1 MRPSPLLAGL
11 LLIAALAL
19 SACGQSKADKAQKQV
34 CDARA
39 DISKQVDELKGL
51 TLSTATIDGVKENVS
66 AIQADLK
73 KIADAQGTLSQDR
86 RAQIKA
92 ATDQFVT
99 SVKSIAQGLTS
110 NLSLENARSQL
121 AAAGKTL
128 GAAYADS
135 LGKIDC

>member
-1 MRPSPLLAGL
+1 MRPTALLAGL
-11 LLIAALAL
+11 LLLAALAL
-19 SACGQSKADKAQKQV
+19 SACGESKADKAKNQV

-51 TLSTATIDGVKENVS
+51 TVSTATISGVKENVS
-66 AIQADLK
+66 AIQDDLK
-73 KIADAQGTLSQDR
+73 KIVDAQGTLSESR
-86 RAQIKA
+86 RSEVKA
-92 ATDQFVT
+92 ATDQFVA

-110 NLSLENARSQL
+110 DLSLSNARSQL